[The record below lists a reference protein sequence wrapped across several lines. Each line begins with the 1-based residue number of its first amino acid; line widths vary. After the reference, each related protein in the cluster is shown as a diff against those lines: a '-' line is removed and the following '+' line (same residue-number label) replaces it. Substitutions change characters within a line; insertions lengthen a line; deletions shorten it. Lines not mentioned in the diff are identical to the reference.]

1 MTCFMNTSQPLSPA
15 VGSWT
20 KLPWWQRWKLCMG
33 SATKTSTHQHQHG
46 YSQYCTPNIPTAEN
60 NTESLIGTT
69 HWDDQSTIWWHTDYM
84 GWLSLWK
91 MQCFVLTRIDT
102 HSRYRLD
109 ILACNTF
116 YQNDVQN
123 ASSTVMVVHIV
134 LLLLKE
140 LTSQQMKFSNGPMLI
155 KFTGLTMAPTIL
167 KRLVDRV
174 MEWSFEDS
182 VTVPAGWYIL

>member
-1 MTCFMNTSQPLSPA
+1 
-15 VGSWT
+15 
-20 KLPWWQRWKLCMG
+20 
-33 SATKTSTHQHQHG
+33 
-46 YSQYCTPNIPTAEN
+46 
-60 NTESLIGTT
+60 
-69 HWDDQSTIWWHTDYM
+69 
-84 GWLSLWK
+84 

-116 YQNDVQN
+116 YQNDLQK
-123 ASSTVMVVHIV
+123 ASSTNIVFHIV